1 MEVRAMENAAKHAST
16 RSVCALLL
24 LSAGALTLA
33 MGPAPRSAAQNA
45 AQASATASAQT
56 QPNQAGASA
65 ALDASASSGLPPGT
79 TVNAELTSSIDA
91 KKARPGDTVSA
102 RATEAVK
109 IAGRVIVPKGAK
121 LVGHVERAS
130 ARAKGDAESALA
142 IVFDRAYL
150 KHGEELALNMTIQA
164 MAAPRAPLSGA
175 GMDMEANGA
184 ASGAVTQTSMGSPR
198 GALGGVA
205 STAGAAAGGV
215 ANTAGRAAGAAEET
229 LDSATRSTVGAATSS
244 GAAGGLNA
252 AGELTS
258 SSRGVFGLNGLALS
272 SATSGSASA
281 GVITSA
287 GKNIHLDSGT
297 RLLLSSQTNAAAGP
311 K

>member
-24 LSAGALTLA
+24 LSAGGLTLA
-33 MGPAPRSAAQNA
+33 MGPTPRSAAQNA

-65 ALDASASSGLPPGT
+65 ALDASASSGLPAGT

-91 KKARPGDTVSA
+91 KKAKPGDTVSA

-121 LVGHVERAS
+121 LVGHVQRAS

-164 MAAPRAPLSGA
+164 MAAPRASLSSPD
-175 GMDMEANGA
+175 MDMEANGA

-215 ANTAGRAAGAAEET
+215 ANTAGRAAEET

-272 SATSGSASA
+272 SATSGSAGA

-287 GKNIHLDSGT
+287 GKNIHLDGGT
-297 RLLLSSQTNAAAGP
+297 RLLLASQTNAAASP

>member
-1 MEVRAMENAAKHAST
+1 MENAGKHAST

-33 MGPAPRSAAQNA
+33 MGPAPRSAAQDT
-45 AQASATASAQT
+45 AQASAAASAQT
-56 QPNQAGASA
+56 QPSQAGASA
-65 ALDASASSGLPPGT
+65 ALNASASSGLPAGT
-79 TVNAELTSSIDA
+79 VVHAELTSSVDA
-91 KKARPGDTVSA
+91 NTAKPGDTVSA

-109 IAGRVIVPKGAK
+109 IAGRVVVPKGTR

-150 KHGEELALNMTIQA
+150 KHGEELALNMSIQA
-164 MAAPRAPLSGA
+164 MAAPRTPLSGA
-175 GMDMEANGA
+175 DMDMEASGA
-184 ASGAVTQTSMGSPR
+184 ASGAVTQSSMGSPR

-205 STAGAAAGGV
+205 SAAGAAAGGV
-215 ANTAGRAAGAAEET
+215 ASTAG
-229 LDSATRSTVGAATSS
+229 S
-244 GAAGGLNA
+244 AAGGLNA

-258 SSRGVFGLNGLALS
+258 SSRGVFGLSGLSLS
-272 SATSGSASA
+272 SAASGSAGA

-297 RLLLSSQTNAAAGP
+297 RLLLASQTNAAAGSN
-311 K
+311 